1 MRTITLIII
10 HCSATRQDRRFTF
23 EQCREDHIRH
33 RRFKDIGYHYYI
45 EIDGTIH
52 KGRDESVVGA
62 HCKNH
67 NAHSIGICYEGGAP
81 PQPSPYGEGAAVPP
95 MAKDT
100 RTPEQKAAL
109 HALLVELKRSYPRA
123 LILGHHD
130 LNPQKAC
137 PCFDAASEYKNL

>member
-10 HCSATRQDRRFTF
+10 HCSATRVDRRFTF
-23 EQCREDHIRH
+23 EQCRDDHIRH

-67 NAHSIGICYEGGAP
+67 NAHSIGICYEGGLTTRDTPA
-81 PQPSPYGEGAAVPP
+81 
-95 MAKDT
+95 DT

-137 PCFDAASEYKNL
+137 PCYNVTDEYRDL

>member
-67 NAHSIGICYEGGAP
+67 NAHSIGICYEGGT
-81 PQPSPYGEGAAVPP
+81 SPEGGCA
-95 MAKDT
+95 DT

-130 LNPQKAC
+130 LNPQKEC
-137 PCFDAASEYKNL
+137 PCFDAATEYMNL